1 MSGKEWQYDE
11 LQQAGVDYSTLD
23 EVARYD
29 SRMQRLRD
37 IKTEINSLI
46 KAVAPTKE
54 SRILEIGTGTGEF
67 ALALAGHCHSL
78 LAVDVSK
85 VMLDFAGKKAEERK
99 VENIEFCRAGF
110 LSFDYSR
117 GPFQI
122 IFSQLALHHLPDFW
136 KFVAL
141 KKIYNA
147 LETGG
152 RFFLKDVVFPSTIED
167 YDSFFG
173 GIIESVKKSSAA
185 EFTKEYIVHIRE
197 EFSTLDWIMEDL
209 LKKAGFTILETNTDK
224 EIIYNYL
231 CGKQGM
237 S

>member
-1 MSGKEWQYDE
+1 MSWKEWQYNE
-11 LQQAGVDYSTLD
+11 LQQAGVDYSTLE

-29 SRMQRLRD
+29 SRMQELRD
-37 IKTEINSLI
+37 IKAEINSLM

-67 ALALAGHCHSL
+67 ALALAELCHSV
-78 LAVDVSK
+78 LAVDVSDM
-85 VMLDFAGKKAEERK
+85 MLDFAGKKAKERQ
-99 VENIEFCRAGF
+99 VENVEFCHAGF

-117 GPFQI
+117 GPFHI

-141 KKIYNA
+141 KKIFNA

-152 RFFLKDVVFPSTIED
+152 QFFLKDVVFPSTIEN
-167 YDSFFG
+167 YDFFFD
-173 GIIESVKKSSAA
+173 GIIESVKNSSAA

-209 LKKAGFTILETNTDK
+209 LKKAGFTILEANTEN

-231 CGKQGM
+231 CSK
-237 S
+237 